1 MIMRSKYL
9 ILLLLVLASSAALG
23 QIVQPPPSSDA
34 QTVKNSPSPHPA
46 QQHGDEGARVFQQ
59 NCSRCHNTPE
69 SFSPR
74 VSGTIIRHMRVRAS
88 LSKHDEEVLLRFF
101 NP

>member
-1 MIMRSKYL
+1 MNSKY
-9 ILLLLVLASSAALG
+9 ILPVFVAVMSAAL
-23 QIVQPPPSSDA
+23 VQATAQSSTPSTQKPNTHAST
-34 QTVKNSPSPHPA
+34 QVS
-46 QQHGDEGARVFQQ
+46 QQPQDEGTRIFQQ

-69 SFSPR
+69 GFSPHI
-74 VSGTIIRHMRVRAS
+74 SGTVVRHMRVRAS

>member
-1 MIMRSKYL
+1 MNPKYL
-9 ILLLLVLASSAALG
+9 LPVFVVVAAAALA
-23 QIVQPPPSSDA
+23 QATAQSNTPPA
-34 QTVKNSPSPHPA
+34 QTPNAHPVA
-46 QQHGDEGARVFQQ
+46 QVPPQPQDEGTRIFQQ

-69 SFSPR
+69 VFSPR
-74 VSGTIIRHMRVRAS
+74 ISGTVARHMRVRAS